1 MKIIALVPSLL
12 LLEDSFGAEVAGVG
26 VRFIILDD

>member
-12 LLEDSFGAEVAGVG
+12 LLENSFSAEVAEAG